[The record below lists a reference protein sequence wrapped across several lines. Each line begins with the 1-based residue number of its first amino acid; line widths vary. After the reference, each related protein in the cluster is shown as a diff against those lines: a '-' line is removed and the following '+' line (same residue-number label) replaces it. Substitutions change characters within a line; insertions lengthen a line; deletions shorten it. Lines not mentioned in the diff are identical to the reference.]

1 MIDWITAKLPFTHKS
16 AISDGM
22 VVHLDDDGN
31 NKFYKLK
38 RKELRGSFETGIH
51 CWTELGEENP
61 DGTYPFLW
69 VSGNPVKLF
78 QGHNVWGSND
88 LHGLLFE
95 TFRFLAESLVSLG
108 AQPTDLDLQN
118 VKRGAVHLTRVDLTE
133 SFLLPSL
140 SDCKAWIRAAE
151 FTTRMKHRGR
161 GQMTSGTLYF
171 GKNSERWA
179 TKIYAKGQEVRE
191 HLTKQPGI
199 FGLRHALDY
208 ADQCLRIEHV
218 LRGKELNRRG
228 LDLAGNWD
236 DTTGEVLHRE
246 LLSKLEFSEAVTI
259 SPTVLDDLPGSL
271 RGAYALWQEGHD
283 LRKVYAPRTFYRYRS
298 QLLAHG
304 IDISIQQ
311 QGRPDNVVPLVRVL
325 EAVPASIPEWAH
337 GTSLYFEPR
346 RFA

>member
-1 MIDWITAKLPFTHKS
+1 MIDWITAKLPFRHRS
-16 AISDGM
+16 AISDGL
-22 VVHLDDDGN
+22 VVHLDEDGN
-31 NKFYKLK
+31 QKFYKLK
-38 RKELRGSFETGIH
+38 RKEMRGSFETGIH
-51 CWTELGEENP
+51 VWTEMGAEND
-61 DGTYPFLW
+61 DGTFPFLW

-78 QGHNVWGSND
+78 QGHNVWGTND
-88 LHGLLFE
+88 LHGLLLE
-95 TFRFLAESLVSLG
+95 TFHFLGESLRGQG
-108 AQPTDLDLQN
+108 AAPTEFDLQN

-191 HLTKQPGI
+191 HLDKQPGI
-199 FGLRHALDY
+199 FGVHHALDY

-246 LLSKLEFSEAVTI
+246 LLTKLEFSEAVTI

-298 QLLAHG
+298 QLLSHG

>member
-1 MIDWITAKLPFTHKS
+1 MIDWLTVKLPFRHRS
-16 AISDGM
+16 AISDGL
-22 VVHLDDDGN
+22 VVHLDEDGN
-31 NKFYKLK
+31 QKFYKLK
-38 RKELRGSFETGIH
+38 RKEMRGSFETGIH
-51 CWTELGEENP
+51 VWTEMGSEND
-61 DGTYPFLW
+61 DGTFPFLW

-78 QGHNVWGSND
+78 QGHNVWGTND
-88 LHGLLFE
+88 LHGLLVE
-95 TFRFLAESLVSLG
+95 TFHFLADSLRDQG
-108 AQPTDLDLQN
+108 AAPTEFDLQN

-171 GKNSERWA
+171 GKHSERWA

-191 HLTKQPGI
+191 HLDKQPGI

-218 LRGKELNRRG
+218 LRGKELTRRG

-259 SPTVLDDLPGSL
+259 QPTVLEDLPGSL

-337 GTSLYFEPR
+337 GTGLYFEPR

>member
-1 MIDWITAKLPFTHKS
+1 MIDWITAKLPFRHRS
-16 AISDGM
+16 AISDGV
-22 VVHLDDDGN
+22 VVHLDEDGN
-31 NKFYKLK
+31 RKFFKLK
-38 RKELRGSFETGIH
+38 RKEMRGSFETGIH
-51 CWTELGEENP
+51 VWTEMSAESD
-61 DGTYPFLW
+61 DGTFPFLW

-78 QGHNVWGSND
+78 QGHNVWGTND
-88 LHGLLFE
+88 LHGLLIE
-95 TFRFLAESLVSLG
+95 TFRFLADALESQG
-108 AQPTDLDLQN
+108 AAPTDLDFQN

-133 SFLLPSL
+133 SFLLDSL
-140 SDCKAWIRAAE
+140 ADCKAWIRAAE

-179 TKIYAKGQEVRE
+179 TKLYAKGQEVRE
-191 HLTKQPGI
+191 HLDKQPGI
-199 FGLRHALDY
+199 FGLHHALEY
-208 ADQCLRIEHV
+208 ADRCLRIEHV
-218 LRGKELNRRG
+218 IRGKELTRQG

-236 DTTGEVLHRE
+236 DTIAQVLHRD

-259 SPTVLDDLPGSL
+259 QPTVLEDLPGAL

-283 LRKVYAPRTFYRYRS
+283 LRKVYSRPTFYRYRS

-325 EAVPASIPEWAH
+325 EAVPASIPDWAE
-337 GTSLYFEPR
+337 GTGLYFEPR

>member
-1 MIDWITAKLPFTHKS
+1 MIDWITAKLPFTHKT

-22 VVHLDDDGN
+22 VVHLDSQGKD
-31 NKFYKLK
+31 KFYKLK

-51 CWTELGEENP
+51 CWTDLCEENP
-61 DGTYPFLW
+61 DGTFPFLW

-88 LHGLLFE
+88 LHGLLIE
-95 TFRFLAESLVSLG
+95 TFHFLADSLRAKG
-108 AQPTDLDLQN
+108 AAPTDLDFQN

-191 HLTKQPGI
+191 HMDKQPGI
-199 FGLRHALDY
+199 FGMHHALGY

-218 LRGKELNRRG
+218 LRGKELNRRS

>member
-1 MIDWITAKLPFTHKS
+1 MIDWITAKLPFTHKT

-22 VVHLDDDGN
+22 VVHLDSQGE

-51 CWTELGEENP
+51 CWTELCEENP
-61 DGTYPFLW
+61 DGTFPFLW

-88 LHGLLFE
+88 LHGLLVE
-95 TFRFLAESLVSLG
+95 TFHFLADSLRAKG
-108 AQPTDLDLQN
+108 AAPTALDFQN

>member
-1 MIDWITAKLPFTHKS
+1 MIDWITAKLPFTHKT

-22 VVHLDDDGN
+22 VVHLDSQGE

-51 CWTELGEENP
+51 CWTELCEENP
-61 DGTYPFLW
+61 DGTFPFLW

-88 LHGLLFE
+88 LHGLLVE
-95 TFRFLAESLVSLG
+95 TFHFLADSLRAKG
-108 AQPTDLDLQN
+108 AAPTDLDFQN

-171 GKNSERWA
+171 GKHSERWA

-191 HLTKQPGI
+191 HLDKQPGI
-199 FGLRHALDY
+199 FGLHHALGY

-218 LRGKELNRRG
+218 LRGKELNRRS

>member
-95 TFRFLAESLVSLG
+95 TFRFLAESLVSFG

-171 GKNSERWA
+171 GKHSERWA

-337 GTSLYFEPR
+337 GTNLYFEPR

>member
-1 MIDWITAKLPFTHKS
+1 MIDWITAKLPLTHKS
-16 AISDGM
+16 AISDGV
-22 VVHLDDDGN
+22 VVHLDEDGN
-31 NKFYKLK
+31 RKFFKLK

-51 CWTELGEENP
+51 CWTEMAAEND
-61 DGTYPFLW
+61 DGTFPFLW

-78 QGHNVWGSND
+78 QGHNVWGTDD
-88 LHGLLFE
+88 LHGLLVE
-95 TFRFLAESLVSLG
+95 TFDFLADALAPQG
-108 AQPTDLDLQN
+108 AAPTDLDFAM

-133 SFLLPSL
+133 SFHLDSL
-140 SDCKAWIRAAE
+140 ADCKAWIRAAE

-171 GKNSERWA
+171 GKHSERWA

-191 HLTKQPGI
+191 HMDKQPGI
-199 FGLRHALDY
+199 FGLPHALEY
-208 ADQCLRIEHV
+208 ADRCLRIEHV
-218 LRGKELNRRG
+218 IRGKELCRLG

-236 DTTGEVLHRE
+236 DTGAQVLHHE
-246 LLSKLEFSEAVTI
+246 LLSKLEFAEAVTI
-259 SPTVLDDLPGSL
+259 KPTVLEELPGAL

-283 LRKVYAPRTFYRYRS
+283 LRKVYSRPTFYRYRS

-311 QGRPDNVVPLVRVL
+311 SGRPDNVIPLVRVL
-325 EAVPASIPEWAH
+325 EAVPASVPEWAQ
-337 GTSLYFEPR
+337 GTGLYFEPR

>member
-1 MIDWITAKLPFTHKS
+1 MIDWITCKLPFRHRS
-16 AISDGM
+16 AISDGV
-22 VVHLDDDGN
+22 VVHLDEDGN
-31 NKFYKLK
+31 RQFYKLK
-38 RKELRGSFETGIH
+38 RKEMRGSFETGIH
-51 CWTELGEENP
+51 VWTEMAAEND
-61 DGTYPFLW
+61 DGTFPFLW

-78 QGHNVWGSND
+78 QGHNVWGTND
-88 LHGLLFE
+88 LHGLLLE
-95 TFRFLAESLVSLG
+95 TFRFLADALEPQG
-108 AQPTDLDLQN
+108 AAPTDLDWQN

-133 SFLLPSL
+133 SFLLDSL
-140 SDCKAWIRAAE
+140 PDCKAWIRAAE

-171 GKNSERWA
+171 GKTSERWA

-191 HLTKQPGI
+191 HLDKQPGI
-199 FGLRHALDY
+199 FGLHHALDY
-208 ADQCLRIEHV
+208 ADRCLRIEHV
-218 LRGKELNRRG
+218 IRGKELVRRG

-236 DTTGEVLHRE
+236 DTIAEVLHRD

-259 SPTVLDDLPGSL
+259 QPTVLDDLPGSL

-325 EAVPASIPEWAH
+325 EAVPATIPDWAE
-337 GTSLYFEPR
+337 GTGLYFQPR

>member
-1 MIDWITAKLPFTHKS
+1 MIDWITAKLPFRHRS
-16 AISDGM
+16 AISDGV
-22 VVHLDDDGN
+22 VVHYDEEGER
-31 NKFYKLK
+31 KFFKLK
-38 RKELRGSFETGIH
+38 RKEMRGSFETGIH
-51 CWTELGEENP
+51 VWTEMAAESD
-61 DGTYPFLW
+61 DGTFPFLW

-78 QGHNVWGSND
+78 QGHNVWGTND
-88 LHGLLFE
+88 LHGLLIE
-95 TFRFLAESLVSLG
+95 TFRFLADALESQG
-108 AQPTDLDLQN
+108 AAPTDLDFQN

-133 SFLLPSL
+133 SFLLDSL
-140 SDCKAWIRAAE
+140 ADCKAWIRAAE

-179 TKIYAKGQEVRE
+179 TKLYAKGQEVRE
-191 HLTKQPGI
+191 HLDKQPGI
-199 FGLRHALDY
+199 FGLHHALEY
-208 ADQCLRIEHV
+208 ADRCLRIEHV
-218 LRGKELNRRG
+218 IRGKELARLG

-236 DTTGEVLHRE
+236 DTIAQVLHRD

-259 SPTVLDDLPGSL
+259 QPTVLEDLPGAL

-298 QLLAHG
+298 QLLAYG

-325 EAVPASIPEWAH
+325 EAVPASIPDWAE
-337 GTSLYFEPR
+337 GTGLYFEPR